1 MKSLKLL
8 IILLLCCPF
17 ILSAQY
23 ELPEKRQ
30 TSVFIEFLG
39 NGVLSSANVEIMANK
54 GTTSGWAFRVG
65 IGGAGIDGYS
75 VEGERFSAG
84 LITLPL
90 QATYIV
96 GERRSAFEAGFGLTP
111 LYVNANVDGDFGNGR
126 ESIGGRG
133 FGTLGFLNMGYRLK
147 PLKNGFLLKINWT
160 PAISNTG
167 FYPSWFGL
175 SLGYSFR

>member
-8 IILLLCCPF
+8 IPLLLCLPHV
-17 ILSAQY
+17 LSAQY
-23 ELPEKRQ
+23 SIPEKRQ
-30 TSVFIEFLG
+30 TSIFIEFLG
-39 NGVLSSANVEIMANK
+39 NGILSSANIEIMAKK
-54 GTTSGWAFRVG
+54 GSTSGWAFRAG
-65 IGGAGIDGYS
+65 IGGAGVDGFADD
-75 VEGERFSAG
+75 GERFSAG

-126 ESIGGRG
+126 ETIRGRG
-133 FGTLGFLNMGYRLK
+133 FGTLAFLNMGYRLK

-160 PAISNTG
+160 PAISNAG

>member
-1 MKSLKLL
+1 MKNLMLL
-8 IILLLCCPF
+8 ITLNFCCF
-17 ILSAQY
+17 YQVMGQY
-23 ELPEKRQ
+23 ASPEKRQ

-39 NGVLSSANVEIMANK
+39 NGILSSANVEVMAKK
-54 GTTSGWAFRVG
+54 GTTSGWAFRAG
-65 IGGAGIDGYS
+65 IGGAGIDGYADD
-75 VEGERFSAG
+75 GERFSAG
-84 LITLPL
+84 LIALPL

-96 GERRSAFEAGFGLTP
+96 GERRSAFEAGFGLTTI
-111 LYVNANVDGDFGNGR
+111 YVNASVDGDFGNGR
-126 ESIGGRG
+126 ETIGGRG

-147 PLKNGFLLKINWT
+147 PLKNGFLLKVNWT

>member
-1 MKSLKLL
+1 MKCLKLL
-8 IILLLCCPF
+8 IPLLLCLP
-17 ILSAQY
+17 LVTSAQY
-23 ELPEKRQ
+23 SMPEKRQ

-39 NGVLSSANVEIMANK
+39 NGILSSANIEVMANR
-54 GTTSGWAFRVG
+54 GTTSGWAFRAG
-65 IGGAGIDGYS
+65 IGGAGIDGYAD
-75 VEGERFSAG
+75 GERFSAG
-84 LITLPL
+84 IITLPL

-126 ESIGGRG
+126 ETFRGRG
-133 FGTLGFLNMGYRLK
+133 FGALGFLNMGYRLK

>member
-1 MKSLKLL
+1 MKNLKLL
-8 IILLLCCPF
+8 ITFLLCIPF

-23 ELPEKRQ
+23 ESPEKRQ

-39 NGVLSSANVEIMANK
+39 NGILSSANVEIMANK
-54 GTTSGWAFRVG
+54 GTTSGWAFRAG
-65 IGGAGIDGYS
+65 IGGAGVDAYTI
-75 VEGERFSAG
+75 EGERFSAG

-96 GERRSAFEAGFGLTP
+96 GERRNAFEAGFGLTP
-111 LYVNANVDGDFGNGR
+111 LYVNANVDGDIGNGR
-126 ESIGGRG
+126 QTFRGRG
-133 FGTLGFLNMGYRLK
+133 FGTLGFLHMGYRLK
-147 PLKNGFLLKINWT
+147 PLKNGFLLKVNWT

-167 FYPSWFGL
+167 FHPSWFGL